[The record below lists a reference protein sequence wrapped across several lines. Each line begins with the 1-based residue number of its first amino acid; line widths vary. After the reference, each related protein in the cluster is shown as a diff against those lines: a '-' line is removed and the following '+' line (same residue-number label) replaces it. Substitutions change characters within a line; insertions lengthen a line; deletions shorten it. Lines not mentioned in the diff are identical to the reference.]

1 MGGNLSSLKRVLS
14 SGLNPSSQW
23 FSNMSRQVSKLRTVL
38 SICTISSPFLF
49 QIFGFV
55 LILNNYPS
63 SSRTNTFSTII
74 SRMAKKS
81 GRPTPELLEPSW
93 PKTLTSPS
101 RTTKLKISML
111 TKNCFSLKRK
121 HQIEQKNRVSTL
133 KILNK
138 FL

>member
-14 SGLNPSSQW
+14 SGLNPCSQW
-23 FSNMSRQVSKLRTVL
+23 FLNMSRQVSKLRTVL

-55 LILNNYPS
+55 LILNNYPY

-101 RTTKLKISML
+101 RTTKLKISMP

-121 HQIEQKNRVSTL
+121 HQIE
-133 KILNK
+133 
-138 FL
+138 